1 MVSIL
6 RFTSQYGTNN
16 ERIISY
22 SKGAESSK
30 PNKNNN
36 VQNKTSG
43 PQINE
48 QKLIFGGVSGLAFGI
63 LDLRV
68 ARGALITK
76 EVIPMS
82 ASSMLV
88 KGRPFGIPI
97 SAQYFGKYFATAF
110 SKQVVGN
117 SSENEAEDFNIKLKQ
132 GLMMTIINNSI
143 SQITDRGVVKTVVD
157 AHRLPVP
164 SQKAAQLIPT
174 AIFLKRDLLLYGGQA
189 FAEGLNGPSFYLS
202 QAAIIGLTTTL
213 HLAGSIAAADKPIL
227 ENISKIIREPRF
239 GEILFLRTTRVGLT
253 FALVAGPYGFLN
265 KCGVSEETLQSFG
278 IRKD

>member
-1 MVSIL
+1 MIQ
-6 RFTSQYGTNN
+6 RIASQIETIATKIFSTNKVHEN
-16 ERIISY
+16 TKS
-22 SKGAESSK
+22 ESNSNIQTK
-30 PNKNNN
+30 DNCYA
-36 VQNKTSG
+36 
-43 PQINE
+43 INE

-68 ARGALITK
+68 ARGALISK
-76 EVIPMS
+76 DVLPIS
-82 ASSMLV
+82 ATSMLV

-110 SKQVVGN
+110 SKQIVGN
-117 SSENEAEDFNIKLKQ
+117 SPTNETEDFNNKLKQ

-143 SQITDRGVVKTVVD
+143 SQITDRGVVKTVVN

-164 SQKAAQLIPT
+164 SQTATQLIPT
-174 AIFLKRDLLLYGGQA
+174 AIFLKRDLFLYGGQA
-189 FAEGLNGPSFYLS
+189 LAEGLNGPSFYLS

-213 HLAGSIAAADKPIL
+213 HLAGSIAAADKPII
-227 ENISKIIREPRF
+227 ENITKIIREPRF

-265 KCGVSEETLQSFG
+265 KCGVSDETLVNFG
-278 IRKD
+278 IRND

>member
-1 MVSIL
+1 MSIQKITSQNGIIAGSMVSN
-6 RFTSQYGTNN
+6 TKN
-16 ERIISY
+16 
-22 SKGAESSK
+22 AESNK
-30 PNKNNN
+30 PNKFNN
-36 VQNKTSG
+36 VQNKTGG
-43 PQINE
+43 PGINE
-48 QKLIFGGVSGLAFGI
+48 QKLIFGGFSGLAFGV

-68 ARGALITK
+68 ARGALIPK
-76 EVIPMS
+76 EVVPKS
-82 ASSMLV
+82 ATSMLV

-117 SSENEAEDFNIKLKQ
+117 NPENKTEDFNIKLKQ

-164 SQKAAQLIPT
+164 SQSATQLIPT
-174 AIFLKRDLLLYGGQA
+174 AIFLKRDLFLYGGQA
-189 FAEGLNGPSFYLS
+189 LAEGLNGPSFYLS

-213 HLAGSIAAADKPIL
+213 HLAGSIAAADKPII
-227 ENISKIIREPRF
+227 ENITNIVREPRF

-265 KCGVSEETLQSFG
+265 KCGVSEETLKNIG